1 VDSGSSRRAADAVL
15 SWTVRGAAV
24 LSAAVLVLI
33 ALFLFFEA
41 FPVLRSGGFGRFLT
55 DDTWRPSDDLF
66 RALPM
71 VAGTAVV
78 AGGALLLAVP
88 LGVLSAVF
96 AVHYAPPRMGRAY
109 RGLLAL
115 MAGIPSVVYG
125 FWGLVALV
133 PLVARIR
140 APGPS
145 VLAGIVVLG
154 LMILP
159 MVALT
164 ARAALVEVPRAHLQA
179 AAALGLTRWGT
190 VRGVVLPS
198 ARAGIVTG
206 VILAMGR
213 AIGETMA
220 VLMVTGNVVQVP
232 DSLFAPVRALTAN
245 IALEMAYA
253 LGDHRSALFVTG
265 LMLLGVVAVLTLAA
279 GWAGGDGRQAS

>member
-33 ALFLFFEA
+33 TLFLFFEA

-55 DDTWRPSDDLF
+55 DDTWRPSEDLF

-279 GWAGGDGRQAS
+279 GWAGGGGRQAS

>member
-1 VDSGSSRRAADAVL
+1 MDSGSSRRAADAVL

-24 LSAAVLVLI
+24 LSAAVVVLI

-41 FPVLRSGGFGRFLT
+41 FPVLRNGGFGRFLT
-55 DDTWRPSDDLF
+55 DETWRPSDDLF

-71 VAGTAVV
+71 VVGTAVV

-96 AVHYAPPRMGRAY
+96 AVHYAPPRLGRAY

-164 ARAALVEVPRAHLQA
+164 ARAALVEVPRTHLRA

>member
-1 VDSGSSRRAADAVL
+1 VDSGSSLRVADAVL
-15 SWTVRGAAV
+15 SWTVRGTAV
-24 LSAAVLVLI
+24 LSAAVVVLI
-33 ALFLFFEA
+33 AIFLSVEA
-41 FPVLRSGGFGRFLT
+41 FPVLWNGGFGRFLT
-55 DDTWRPSDDLF
+55 DDTWRPSDNLF

-71 VAGTAVV
+71 VVGTGLV

-96 AVHYAPPRMGRAY
+96 AVHYAPPRLGRAY
-109 RGLLAL
+109 QGLLAL

-133 PLVARIR
+133 PLVARVR
-140 APGPS
+140 PPGPS

-164 ARAALVEVPRAHLQA
+164 ARAALVEVPRTHIQA
-179 AAALGLTRWGT
+179 AAALGLTRWGI

>member
-1 VDSGSSRRAADAVL
+1 MDSGSSRRAADAVL

-24 LSAAVLVLI
+24 LSAAVVVLI

-41 FPVLRSGGFGRFLT
+41 FPVLRNGGFGRFLT
-55 DDTWRPSDDLF
+55 DETWRPSDDLF

-71 VAGTAVV
+71 VVGTAVV

-96 AVHYAPPRMGRAY
+96 AVHYAPPRLGRAY

-125 FWGLVALV
+125 FWGLVTLV

-164 ARAALVEVPRAHLQA
+164 ARAALVEVPRTHLRA

-279 GWAGGDGRQAS
+279 GWAGGDGRQTS

>member
-1 VDSGSSRRAADAVL
+1 MDSGSSRRAADAVL

-24 LSAAVLVLI
+24 LSAAVVVLI

-55 DDTWRPSDDLF
+55 DDTWRPSEDLF

-125 FWGLVALV
+125 FWGLVTLV

-145 VLAGIVVLG
+145 VLAVIVVLG

-245 IALEMAYA
+245 IALEMGYA
-253 LGDHRSALFVTG
+253 MEVHRSALFVSG
-265 LMLLGVVAVLTLAA
+265 LLLMAMIVALVAA
-279 GWAGGDGRQAS
+279 SVRFGTEGHRA